1 MTEIAEVLFAAWLL
15 GAGFTAILLIADP
28 VDLTDYELSWF
39 KRFASLFLLCVAW
52 FVFFPRAIKDE
63 LDDRK
68 RG

>member
-1 MTEIAEVLFAAWLL
+1 MTEIAEVLFAVWLL
-15 GAGFTAILLIADP
+15 GFGISAILLIADP
-28 VDLTDYELSWF
+28 VDLTDLQASWF
-39 KRFASLFLLCVAW
+39 KRFASLVLLCVAW